1 MITPPLR
8 KLSPAQYKKIVLAH
22 PHLIRP
28 LTPTERAE
36 HNEEAGVY
44 YENKQGFRMDYI
56 PFENLD
62 PKETWLSSAEA
73 CGFLNVS
80 TTTLTKYT
88 RLGRLRREL
97 VGRKVG
103 GGFSTGNYYTLSSL
117 EAVKEAL
124 THKNKKNHG

>member
-36 HNEEAGVY
+36 HNEEVGVY
-44 YENKQGFRMDYI
+44 YENKQGFRQDYM

-62 PKETWLSSAEA
+62 PKETWLDSAEA
-73 CGFLNVS
+73 CVFLDVS

-88 RLGRLRREL
+88 RLGKLRREL
-97 VGRKVG
+97 VGRKVN
-103 GGFSTGNYYTLSSL
+103 GGFSTCNYYTLSSL
-117 EAVKEAL
+117 AQIKETL
-124 THKNKKNHG
+124 NLKRKKHHG